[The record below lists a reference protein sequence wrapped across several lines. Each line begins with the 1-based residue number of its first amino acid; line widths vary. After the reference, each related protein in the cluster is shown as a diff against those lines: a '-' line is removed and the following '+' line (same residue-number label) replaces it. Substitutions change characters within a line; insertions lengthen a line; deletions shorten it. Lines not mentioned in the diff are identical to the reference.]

1 MSKNFVRENVPLSRF
16 GVLVAQLESI
26 GASASQQSPDPL
38 LSFDLLSDL
47 LSAIDEEPRESI
59 LLWQRKCED
68 ALYSLLK
75 LGARRPV
82 RHLASVA
89 MAKIISRG
97 DSISIYSRASSLQ
110 GFLSDAKRSEPQRVA
125 GAVRCLGELYQHF
138 GRKITSGL
146 PETTI
151 IASKLMKFHEDF
163 VRQEALL
170 MLEKALEGSGGSAA
184 STAYTEAFRLITRF
198 AIGDKSFVVRIAGA
212 RCLKVFASIGGPC
225 LGVGEIENSASYCV
239 KALEDPVSLVRD
251 AFSEA
256 LGSLLALGMNPEAQV
271 QPRGKGP
278 FPPAKKLEGG
288 LQRHLALPFTKVS
301 GTRLKDVRIG
311 ITLSWVYF
319 LQAIRLKYLHPDSE
333 LQQYALQVMEMLRSD
348 TSVDAHA
355 LACILYVLR
364 VGVTDQMTEPTQ
376 RGFLVFLGKQ
386 LESSD
391 ATPSM
396 KIAALRTLSYT
407 LKTLGE
413 VPLEFKELFDSTIVA
428 AVSHSSQLV
437 RIEAALALRVLAE
450 VDPTCVGGLIS
461 YVVTTLSALRDN
473 ISFEKGSNL
482 KTELDSLNGQA
493 TVLAAL
499 VSISPKLPLG
509 YPARLPRSVLEL
521 SKKML
526 TESSR
531 NPIAAIVEKEAG
543 WLLLSSLL
551 SSMPKQELED
561 QVFDILLL
569 WATLFSGNPEREIQK
584 IEDLASTI
592 CKQWDSTSTSYG
604 ILDALSYILLLQ
616 RKELPN
622 IKPAIDIFIIRTLMA
637 YRALPDSMA
646 YKSDHPQII
655 QLCTIPFRDAARCEE
670 SSCLRLLLDKR
681 DAWLGPW
688 IPGRDWFED
697 EVRAFQGGKDGLM
710 PCVWDNEPSSFP
722 LPETIN
728 KMLVN
733 QMLLCFGI
741 MFASQDN
748 GGMLLLLGMVEQC
761 LKAGKK
767 QSWHEASVTN
777 ICVGLLAGLKALIG
791 LRPQPLGP
799 EILNGAQ
806 AIFQSILAEGDICAS
821 QRRASSE
828 GLGLLARLGNDIF
841 TAKMTRLLLGDLPGA
856 TDFNYAGSIAFAL
869 GCIHRSAGGMALSSL
884 VPQTVSS
891 ISLLAKSTITGLQI
905 WSLYGL
911 LLTIEAS
918 GFSYVSHVQATLG
931 LALDILL
938 SEENGLVDFQQG
950 VGRLINAIVAVL
962 GPELA
967 PGSIFFSRC
976 KSVIAEIS
984 SWQET
989 ATLLESVRFTQQLV
1003 LFAPQAVSVHT
1014 HVQTLL
1020 STLSSG
1026 QPTLRHL
1033 AVSTLRH
1040 LIEKDPVSI
1049 SDEQIEDN
1057 LFHMLN
1063 EETDSVIGSLVQATI
1078 MRLLLASCP
1087 SCPSHWILI
1096 CRNMV
1101 LATLGRQDTDT
1112 NRSAGNDPLN
1122 GPDNDSGMD
1131 LGEDDENMVSSSKGM
1146 PVQGYA
1152 FGAHRI
1158 NHNRDKHLRYR
1169 TRVFAAECLS
1179 HLPIAVG
1186 KNPAHFDL
1194 SLARKQSTNGE
1205 LSRDWLVLHVQ
1216 ELISLAYQ
1224 ISTIQFENMRP
1235 IGVRLLTAILDKFEK
1250 SPDPELPGHL
1260 LLEQYQ
1266 AQLVSAVR
1274 TALDAS
1280 SGPILLEAGLQLA
1293 TKIMTSG
1300 VLGGDQVAVKR
1311 MFSLISRPLNDFK
1324 DVYYPSFA
1332 EWVSCKIKIRL
1343 LAAHAS
1349 LKCYTF
1355 SFLRRHHSGVPDEY
1369 LALLPLFSKSSN
1381 ILGKYWIGVLKDYSY
1396 ICLCLDAKKNWNPF
1410 LDGIQSP
1417 IVSSKVQLSLEESW
1431 PVILQALALDAIPAN
1446 THGNS
1451 KETDE
1456 NTSNNSLI
1464 SGYSMVELKLE
1475 DYRFLWGFS
1484 LLVLFQR
1491 QHPTLTRRIILLS
1504 SAEVRYGGDSP
1515 TEETNTAALKQYEIV
1530 LPVFQFLLTERFFTE
1545 EFITLDICR
1554 ELLQVFFYSIYMDNS
1569 WNTLSI
1575 SVLSQI
1581 VQNCPADFLEAEALG
1596 YLVVELLLAYI
1607 FNVFQRTYEVLSD
1620 HSNCEELIS
1629 PLFITAKTLV
1639 KRCEPKLCLNM
1650 QKQLKSVVVALV
1662 LVGYKCIR
1670 EALTELS
1677 FSTVNDFVK
1686 CVIPLMKKLVDD
1698 SAEHGNNSSHLRAIL
1713 GTCLNVIADLIKDCI
1728 KGIHL
1733 LENKRSDLLKLL
1745 QLKLS
1750 FSIEQMMLFA
1760 KLVYESVYGRQA
1772 EDSNTICLAVLKY
1785 CSKYIQTVLKDSNV
1799 QVQAIGLQVLKTM
1812 TQRSTNIEDSSFFIF
1827 FSGELV
1833 TEIFHIIHT
1842 SLKKPVSKESVSI
1855 AGECLRFLVLLQ
1867 TLSKAN
1873 ECQRGFMNLL
1883 LKAIVMIFSASE
1895 DDSSQEVSDIRTNA
1909 VRLVSSLAQI
1919 PSSAVHFKDVL
1930 LSMPVSHKQQLQ
1942 GVIRASVAQHQNAS
1956 PMKTVASLE
1965 IKLPVPKDSQT
1976 SSTSTLPIEGSRQK
1990 SSTPSSPVHFDQVTM
2005 EDDQEDEDDWDAF
2018 QSFPASTD
2026 AAGTVSKAESAAQ
2039 EPDLVEKSISES
2051 EFQDFSTSKP
2061 VNNEGDMSSAEHQE
2075 VISNDLGHN
2084 IKPEPYN
2091 DQYHNREEEGVALNQ
2106 ENVKIS
2112 TDLQLIDEA
2121 PSHKDEEGAVSSQEN
2136 IETSPDLKVIE
2147 DTEGSI
2153 QVNIVEDYE
2162 QTTHSP
2168 RNSIDHQSQVSPD
2181 DLQPVEVKEQV
2192 EANIVQDHDQLKVPP
2207 DQQNVVP

>member
-1 MSKNFVRENVPLSRF
+1 MSKNLVRENVPLSRF

-38 LSFDLLSDL
+38 LSFDLLS
-47 LSAIDEEPRESI
+47 AIDEEPQESI

-75 LGARRPV
+75 LGSRRP
-82 RHLASVA
+82 
-89 MAKIISRG
+89 IISRG

-151 IASKLMKFHEDF
+151 IASKLMKFHKDF

-184 STAYTEAFRLITRF
+184 STAYTEAFRLITL
-198 AIGDKSFVVRIAGA
+198 RIAGA

-225 LGVGEIENSASYCV
+225 LGVGELRIQLLI
-239 KALEDPVSLVRD
+239 ALEDPVLLVMD

-288 LQRHLALPFTKVS
+288 LQRHLALPFTKS

-333 LQQYALQVMEMLRSD
+333 LQQYALQVMEMLRPD
-348 TSVDAHA
+348 TCVDAHA
-355 LACILYVLR
+355 LACILYILR

-391 ATPSM
+391 VTPSM
-396 KIAALRTLSYT
+396 KIAALCTLSYT

-413 VPLEFKELFDSTIVA
+413 VPD
-428 AVSHSSQLV
+428 AVETGVWIV

-461 YVVTTLSALRDN
+461 YVVTTLSASRDN
-473 ISFEKGSNL
+473 VSFEKGSNL
-482 KTELDSLNGQA
+482 NIELDSLNGQT

-531 NPIAAIVEKEAG
+531 NPVAAIVEKEAE
-543 WLLLSSLL
+543 WSLLSSLL

-561 QVFDILLL
+561 QVFDILWL

-584 IEDLASTI
+584 IEDLASRI
-592 CKQWDSTSTSYG
+592 CVWSAAVDALTSFVRCFISPNAANNG
-604 ILDALSYILLLQ
+604 ILLQPVMVYLSSALSYILLLQ

-646 YKSDHPQII
+646 YKSDHTQSI
-655 QLCTIPFRDAARCEE
+655 QLCTFPMRDAARCEE
-670 SSCLRLLLDKR
+670 SSCLRLLLDKG

-697 EVRAFQGGKDGLM
+697 EVCAFQGGKDGLM
-710 PCVWDNEPSSFP
+710 PCAWDNEPSSFP

-741 MFASQDN
+741 MFASQ
-748 GGMLLLLGMVEQC
+748 
-761 LKAGKK
+761 
-767 QSWHEASVTN
+767 
-777 ICVGLLAGLKALIG
+777 ALIA

-799 EILNGAQ
+799 GILHGAQ
-806 AIFQSILAEGDICAS
+806 AIFQSV
-821 QRRASSE
+821 
-828 GLGLLARLGNDIF
+828 
-841 TAKMTRLLLGDLPGA
+841 M
-856 TDFNYAGSIAFAL
+856 
-869 GCIHRSAGGMALSSL
+869 
-884 VPQTVSS
+884 
-891 ISLLAKSTITGLQI
+891 
-905 WSLYGL
+905 
-911 LLTIEAS
+911 
-918 GFSYVSHVQATLG
+918 
-931 LALDILL
+931 
-938 SEENGLVDFQQG
+938 
-950 VGRLINAIVAVL
+950 
-962 GPELA
+962 
-967 PGSIFFSRC
+967 
-976 KSVIAEIS
+976 AEIS

-989 ATLLESVRFTQQLV
+989 ATLLESVRFTHQLV
-1003 LFAPQAVSVHT
+1003 LSAPQVVSVHT

-1049 SDEQIEDN
+1049 SDEQIEDS

-1101 LATLGRQDTDT
+1101 LAKLGRQDTDT
-1112 NRSAGNDPLN
+1112 NRSAGNDPSN

-1131 LGEDDENMVSSSKGM
+1131 LGEDDENMVSGSKGM
-1146 PVQGYA
+1146 PMQGSA

-1158 NHNRDKHLRYR
+1158 NHNRDKNLRYR

-1194 SLARKQSTNGE
+1194 SLARKQYTNGG

-1235 IGVRLLTAILDKFEK
+1235 IGVGLLTAILDKIEK

-1266 AQLVSAVR
+1266 ARLVSAVR

-1293 TKIMTSG
+1293 T
-1300 VLGGDQVAVKR
+1300 
-1311 MFSLISRPLNDFK
+1311 
-1324 DVYYPSFA
+1324 
-1332 EWVSCKIKIRL
+1332 KIRL

-1369 LALLPLFSKSSN
+1369 LALLPLFSKSSS
-1381 ILGKYWIGVLKDYSY
+1381 IMRKYWIGVLKDYSY

-1417 IVSSKVQLSLEESW
+1417 LVSSKVQLSLEESW
-1431 PVILQALALDAIPAN
+1431 PVILQALALDAIPVN
-1446 THGNS
+1446 THGDS
-1451 KETDE
+1451 KATDE

-1464 SGYSMVELKLE
+1464 SGYSMVELELE

-1491 QHPTLTRRIILLS
+1491 KHPALTRRIILS
-1504 SAEVRYGGDSP
+1504 SAEVRYSGDSP
-1515 TEETNTAALKQYEIV
+1515 TEETNTAALKQYEII
-1530 LPVFQFLLTERFFTE
+1530 FTE
-1545 EFITLDICR
+1545 EYITMDICR

-1596 YLVVELLLAYI
+1596 YLAMELLLAYI
-1607 FNVFQRTYEVLSD
+1607 FSVFQRTDEALSD
-1620 HSNCEELIS
+1620 HLHCEELIS
-1629 PLFITAKTLV
+1629 PLFIAAKTLV
-1639 KRCEPKLCLNM
+1639 KRCEPK
-1650 QKQLKSVVVALV
+1650 KQLKSVVVALV
-1662 LVGYKCIR
+1662 LVAYKCIR
-1670 EALTELS
+1670 EAMTELS

-1686 CVIPLMKKLVDD
+1686 CTTPLMKNLIDD
-1698 SAEHGNNSSHLRAIL
+1698 SAEQGNYGSHLRAIL

-1733 LENKRSDLLKLL
+1733 LENKRPDLLKLL

-1750 FSIEQMMLFA
+1750 FSIEQMVLFA
-1760 KLVYESVYGRQA
+1760 KLVYESQYCRQT

-1785 CSKYIQTVLKDSNV
+1785 CTKYIQTVLNDSNV

-1812 TQRSTNIEDSSFFIF
+1812 TQRSANIEDISFFTF
-1827 FSGELV
+1827 FSGELI
-1833 TEIFHIIHT
+1833 TEIFHIIRN
-1842 SLKKPVSKESVSI
+1842 SLKKPASKESVAI

-1919 PSSAVHFKDVL
+1919 LSSAVCLKDVL
-1930 LSMPVSHKQQLQ
+1930 LSMPVSHKQQHQ

-1956 PMKTVASLE
+1956 PMKTMASLE

-1976 SSTSTLPIEGSRQK
+1976 SSTSTLPIDGSRQK
-1990 SSTPSSPVHFDQVTM
+1990 SSPPSSPVHFDQDSM

-2018 QSFPASTD
+2018 QSFPVSTD
-2026 AAGTVSKAESAAQ
+2026 AAGTVSKAESAV
-2039 EPDLVEKSISES
+2039 EKPDLVEKGS
-2051 EFQDFSTSKP
+2051 FKTFLLPNPST
-2061 VNNEGDMSSAEHQE
+2061 V
-2075 VISNDLGHN
+2075 
-2084 IKPEPYN
+2084 
-2091 DQYHNREEEGVALNQ
+2091 
-2106 ENVKIS
+2106 
-2112 TDLQLIDEA
+2112 
-2121 PSHKDEEGAVSSQEN
+2121 
-2136 IETSPDLKVIE
+2136 KVIF
-2147 DTEGSI
+2147 
-2153 QVNIVEDYE
+2153 
-2162 QTTHSP
+2162 P
-2168 RNSIDHQSQVSPD
+2168 
-2181 DLQPVEVKEQV
+2181 L
-2192 EANIVQDHDQLKVPP
+2192 
-2207 DQQNVVP
+2207 